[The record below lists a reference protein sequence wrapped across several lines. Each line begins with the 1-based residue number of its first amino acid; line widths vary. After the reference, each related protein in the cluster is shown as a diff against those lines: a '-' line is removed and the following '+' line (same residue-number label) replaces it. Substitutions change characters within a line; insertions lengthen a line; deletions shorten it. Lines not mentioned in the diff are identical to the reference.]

1 MHERQSSRRCCASIA
16 EHITNEKEMIM
27 QEFTVRVKDRRQG
40 IIHRANQLARDQ
52 RIANKRFLRYLQK
65 ALGHR
70 DFEVL

>member
-1 MHERQSSRRCCASIA
+1 M
-16 EHITNEKEMIM
+16 NEY
-27 QEFTVRVKDRRQG
+27 TVRVKDRRQG

-65 ALGHR
+65 AMGHR